1 MAKKTTKI
9 EEVKVEEQVTEANVP
24 VVVEEKKPLW
34 KKILPSK
41 EDSTKTKALK
51 VTGIVGA
58 VSGIAY
64 AGYKLTKTIFC
75 GSSDAAD
82 EEFPMEEDF
91 EGDILDIDGAV
102 TDAEESTETET
113 SETEENTEA

>member
-1 MAKKTTKI
+1 MAKRTTKI
-9 EEVKVEEQVTEANVP
+9 EEVKVEEQVAEANVP
-24 VVVEEKKPLW
+24 AVVKEKKSL
-34 KKILPSK
+34 KKMILPTK

-58 VSGIAY
+58 VGGAVY
-64 AGYKLTKTIFC
+64 AGYKLTKAIFG

-82 EEFPMEEDF
+82 EEFPTEEDL
-91 EGDILDIDGAV
+91 EEDILDIDGAV
-102 TDAEESTETET
+102 TDVEESTETET